1 MRGFHG
7 GRITA
12 RRLGRAALAL
22 AVWGGVGADAGAQ
35 QAPPFPTLSADVPV
49 GDGRA
54 QPCLGRLD
62 GDAFCG
68 RFRVYEN
75 RASRS
80 GRTVDIAFVVLRAL
94 SDRGNTDAF
103 TQFMGGPGAPATPAA
118 AGIARGFSAIREDR
132 DILLVDF
139 RGTGG
144 SGALVCDNPFPG
156 GIASRFETVFP
167 LDHVDACRDM
177 LSRRADLSQYTT
189 AAAMDDL
196 ADLAAWLGYAQLDL
210 SGGSYGTREAQ
221 IFARRHPDMVR
232 TVILNGVA
240 PVDSRVYLQHARTLQ
255 VALTTVVEECAADEA
270 CHAAYPDLETVL
282 EEVLATATQHPP
294 EVVVEGETV
303 PFGIGPLS
311 YALRGL
317 LYGRAG
323 SVPAR
328 LYEAHAGTW
337 QPLAEYYLS
346 RQAWVGGA
354 GGMPAGYHFSVLCA
368 EDIDPLSWDDIR
380 RETAGTF
387 MGDFLIAGY
396 KRACD
401 RWRAADLPD
410 DYFVP
415 VRSDKPA
422 LLLSGGRD
430 PVTPISGA
438 TAVAAGWSNAVH
450 VVVPNGGHGQGGP
463 CVQAMIV
470 ELVRTGST
478 EGIDTSC
485 VQSPPPT
492 RFTVARE

>member
-1 MRGFHG
+1 MGGEVGRWLARGVSG
-7 GRITA
+7 CLA
-12 RRLGRAALAL
+12 MAL
-22 AVWGGVGADAGAQ
+22 AVVGAWGPGAAAQ
-35 QAPPFPTLSADVPV
+35 QAPSFPTLSADVPV

-54 QPCLGRLD
+54 EPCLGRLD
-62 GDAFCG
+62 GEAFCG
-68 RFRVYEN
+68 RFRVYES
-75 RASRS
+75 REARS

-94 SDRGNTDAF
+94 NDRGNTDAF
-103 TQFMGGPGAPATPAA
+103 TQFNGGPGAPATPAA
-118 AGIARGFSAIREDR
+118 AGVARALASIREDR
-132 DILLVDF
+132 DILLVDH

-167 LDHVDACRDM
+167 LDHVDACREM
-177 LSRRADLSQYTT
+177 LSRRADLSRYTT

-196 ADLAAWLGYAQLDL
+196 ADLAAWLGYLQLDL

-221 IFARRHPDMVR
+221 IFTRRHPDMVR

-240 PVDSRVYLQHARTLQ
+240 PVDGGVYVRHARSLQ
-255 VALTTVVEECAADEA
+255 VALSALVAECAAQEA

-282 EEVLATATQHPP
+282 AEVLATAANDPP

-303 PFGIGPLS
+303 RFGIGPLS

-337 QPLAEYYLS
+337 QPLAGYYLS

-354 GGMPAGYHFSVLCA
+354 GGIPAGYHFSVLCA

-380 RETAGTF
+380 RSSDGTF

-401 RWRAADLPD
+401 HWPAADLPD

-415 VRSDKPA
+415 VLSDKPA

-430 PVTPISGA
+430 PVTPASGA
-438 TAVAAGWSNAVH
+438 TAVARGWPKALH

-463 CVQAMIV
+463 CIRAMV
-470 ELVRTGST
+470 VHLVRAGST
-478 EGIDTSC
+478 EGIDSGC
-485 VQSPPPT
+485 VRSPPPT
-492 RFTVARE
+492 EFEIVRE